1 MLVGFEPEDESP
13 MVFLRLR
20 KAFRK
25 GGTAVY
31 AVAPVATRG
40 LAKVGGTLIP
50 TAPGTE
56 PEVLAALAAGSG
68 SEVVTTAAAALGEN
82 AVILVGERLAT
93 VPGALSAAAL
103 LAQTSGARLAWVPR
117 RAGERGALEAGA
129 IATLLPGGRPASDA
143 AARAQVATAWGVQSL
158 PEGTGRDTAGI
169 LEAAASGEVGALV
182 VSGVDPADL
191 GITGAAAALE
201 RAFVV
206 SLEIRPSAVTAV
218 ADVVLPVAAHAEKGG
233 TFVDWEGRTRPF
245 ETAIDT
251 GYDSDYRVL
260 DMLAD
265 EMGEFLGTRTL
276 REVRT
281 EMAALGAWDGERAA
295 APTVPAGDVPVV
307 EPGTLVLAT
316 WRHLLDNGSLQ
327 DGEPFLAGTAPKPHA
342 RVSAA
347 TAQALGLVDGDHLTV
362 RAGERTV
369 TAPVLVSEMADHVV
383 WLPTNSPGCDL
394 RDALEGAPGAL
405 VSVTKEGQ
413 A

>member
-1 MLVGFEPEDESP
+1 M
-13 MVFLRLR
+13 
-20 KAFRK
+20 
-25 GGTAVY
+25 
-31 AVAPVATRG
+31 
-40 LAKVGGTLIP
+40 
-50 TAPGTE
+50 
-56 PEVLAALAAGSG
+56 
-68 SEVVTTAAAALGEN
+68 
-82 AVILVGERLAT
+82 
-93 VPGALSAAAL
+93 
-103 LAQTSGARLAWVPR
+103 
-117 RAGERGALEAGA
+117 
-129 IATLLPGGRPASDA
+129 
-143 AARAQVATAWGVQSL
+143 
-158 PEGTGRDTAGI
+158 
-169 LEAAASGEVGALV
+169 
-182 VSGVDPADL
+182 DPADL
-191 GITGAAAALE
+191 GIAGAAAALE

-265 EMGEFLGTRTL
+265 EMGDFLGTRTL

-281 EMAALGAWDGERAA
+281 EMSSLGAWDGARAA
-295 APTVPAGDVPVV
+295 APSVPAGDVPVV